1 MMSLSLEGKTIW
13 EYNITNHSKF
23 MNESLRVQIQ
33 ENDSAQNCSPYLT
46 PLIFQSFVE
55 KLMDPTPQKTSKPG
69 KKQAQAD
76 NK

>member
-1 MMSLSLEGKTIW
+1 
-13 EYNITNHSKF
+13 

-55 KLMDPTPQKTSKPG
+55 KLMDPTQQKTSKPG

-76 NK
+76 NKWPIITVLQHTFRQKAGILN